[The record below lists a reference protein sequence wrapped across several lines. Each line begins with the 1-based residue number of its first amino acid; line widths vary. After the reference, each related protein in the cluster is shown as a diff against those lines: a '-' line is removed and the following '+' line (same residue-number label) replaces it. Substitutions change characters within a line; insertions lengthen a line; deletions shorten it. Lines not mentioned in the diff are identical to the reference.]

1 MENFIRLVGL
11 GGVLGLAVELPVVAM
26 RTYRATCRHE
36 SGLRLDNYRW
46 LLFLGA
52 SFGFLVTLG
61 LSCFGPGLF
70 GRLLLL
76 QLLRLGCLGLRQLG
90 ELVGTVLV
98 CLDYVGPLFAVS
110 RKWLGRR
117 FEIVRALR
125 IVEGEHQIGDQSA

>member
-1 MENFIRLVGL
+1 MPSLLRPRRRAFRLRVRLVGRFVVQPLCSHRCVLRVAVAGQHFGWVALMDNFIRLVGL

-61 LSCFGPGLF
+61 
-70 GRLLLL
+70 
-76 QLLRLGCLGLRQLG
+76 
-90 ELVGTVLV
+90 
-98 CLDYVGPLFAVS
+98 
-110 RKWLGRR
+110 
-117 FEIVRALR
+117 
-125 IVEGEHQIGDQSA
+125 